1 MYRIA
6 VFSDIHGNKE
16 ALDAII
22 ADIAN
27 EKVDETI
34 FLGDAIGLGPDPKY
48 CLNKIADSNITWV
61 LGNHDLYFLKGLEGF
76 NIESQKIN
84 HTKWV
89 ISTLNNDDKNRIKDY
104 NVKYTISVE
113 NHTFTFAHYFV
124 DDERK
129 LYPFYGINT
138 IKSSNIKD
146 IATMF
151 NSDYFFYGH
160 DHTPSKYCF
169 EGKYI
174 IDVGSSGCTKTNKT
188 FYTIIDIDKTVKIYT
203 KTISFDYDKLINKL
217 ESSAYPQVSFI
228 TNNFFK

>member
-104 NVKYTISVE
+104 KVKYTISVE

-146 IATMF
+146 IARMF
-151 NSDYFFYGH
+151 NSEYFFYGH

-217 ESSAYPQVSFI
+217 ESSEYPQVSFI

>member
-104 NVKYTISVE
+104 KVKYTISVE

-146 IATMF
+146 IARMF

-169 EGKYI
+169 EDKYI